1 MKLPGYHL
9 GENLYIGTRT
19 LIYRGERNS
28 DRQPVIIKVLRNPQP
43 SFKELVQFRNQY
55 IITRNL
61 ENPRIVRPIALER
74 YGNGY
79 ALVMPDDG
87 AIALSDYWQQSEG
100 SLSEFLEIAIQLSI
114 ALHYL
119 SGERIIHKDIK
130 PANILIN
137 PETGLVQVI
146 DFSISSLLPREQ
158 QQLVNPKV
166 LEGTL
171 AYISPEQT
179 GRMNRGI
186 DYRTD
191 FYSLGVTFFELLT
204 GKRPFESS
212 DPMELVHSHIAKMP
226 PGLGNW
232 ARRPAQEGIGPG
244 VRLRRELGKPT
255 PISPLPG
262 GGKTGGAIPEVIE
275 NIVRRLMAKNA
286 EERYQSALGLKHDLE
301 RCRQEWEANREIS
314 NFELGE
320 NDRSDR
326 FIIPEK
332 LYGREREVEKLLEA
346 FARVANPD
354 GGLPL
359 GKLGKGG
366 QGRAEMMLV
375 AGFSGIGKTAVVS
388 EVHKPI
394 VRQRGYFIKGKF
406 DQFNRNIPFSAFVQA
421 FRDLMGQL
429 LGFSDA
435 DLAKWKEKIL
445 AALGE
450 NGQVLIEVIPELER
464 IIGKQ
469 PPVPELSGNAAQ
481 NRFNLLFQR
490 FIAVFTT
497 AEHPLVMFLD
507 DLQWADSA
515 SLNLMKVL
523 MASGDTGYLLLL
535 GAYRDNEVYPA
546 HPLMLALSELE
557 KERAVISTLVLEP
570 LSLHHIN
577 QLVAATLSCGL
588 ELVEPLTELV
598 YQKTKG
604 NPFFTTQFLKG
615 LHQDELIEFNR
626 ELGYWFCD
634 LVRVRDAA
642 LTEDVV
648 EFMAGRLALLPEATQ
663 KALKLAACIG
673 NQFELETLATICEES
688 SEEVARDI
696 WSALQEGLILPIS
709 EAYKFFQGGV
719 EEVAAQTVTVV
730 YRFLHDRVQQA
741 AYSLIPNARK
751 QSTHLKIGRLLLENI
766 PECDRDRRIFDIVNH
781 FNLGRD
787 LVNESEQRLQLAFLN
802 LQAGQKAR
810 QGVAYHAAFGY
821 ISVGLEYLPDN
832 SWQECYDLTLQLYRE
847 GVSAACTSGEFATM
861 NQWSDIALARIVPL
875 VQRIPFY
882 ETKIQACVAQ
892 KQLSEAIR
900 LGLDILEKLGE
911 TFSDRPQPE
920 DFTRSI
926 QEISASLAGRTIA
939 DLIDLPAMREE
950 RGLAVLQVLWRLSS
964 VLVMTAPKLM
974 PFCTFKAV
982 KLSIDAGNSVLSA
995 PAYAT
1000 YGAILCSAVGDIPNG
1015 YRFGKL
1021 ALQIVEKYNGKVVYS
1036 KTLVRF
1042 TTGVRHWQDPLQDT
1056 LASLAEGYQLALEVG
1071 DLESAAI
1078 CAAGYGYH
1086 AYFAGKELAEL
1097 EREIDVYS
1105 QGIQAIQQQ
1114 TVLYWNKIYHQEVLN
1129 LLGKSEIPWSLVGT
1143 AYDETVNLP
1152 MQQQY
1157 QDGVGLGIAY
1167 LFKSILCY
1175 LFNQFS
1181 LAIDNLDLAAK
1192 YIQRLAPFAHT
1203 SAFHF
1208 YKALTYL
1215 SSYAIETY
1223 KTEED
1228 ILEKVQPSRAKLQ
1241 HWARYAPANYQHKY
1255 NLIEAEIYRLLGQK
1269 LEAMEMYDRA
1279 IAGAKENEYIQ
1290 EEALANELAAKFYL
1304 DWGKETIAEAYMQK
1318 AYYCYARWGAK
1329 AKTDQL
1335 EEKYPQLLAPIL
1347 QQTKAAI
1354 EIDKTIEATQIFG
1367 SETSSSSSSVL
1378 DLASAIKASQAI
1390 SEEISLD
1397 ALLSKFMQIV
1407 LENAGADKGALI
1419 LNQSG
1424 TWVEV
1429 ARSVKGKTQLA
1440 NIHLEEADSLPL
1452 SIINTVKR
1460 SQETLIINDSKKET
1474 TFAGDPYLIQEQPIS
1489 LFCSPILH
1497 QGQQR
1502 GILYLEN
1509 NLTPGAFTPD
1519 RIELLNLLSAQAAI
1533 SLENAELY
1541 NSLEQK
1547 VKERTA
1553 ELSDALENLKATQK
1567 QLVESEKMAAL
1578 GGLVAGVAHEINTP
1592 IGTSITVAST
1602 LADETKSFLGAVAS
1616 GQLKRSVLNNYL
1628 DLASE
1633 STQLMLSNLHR
1644 AGELIQSF
1652 KQIATDQ
1659 SNLEQRRF
1667 NLKKYLE
1674 EIALS
1679 LAPKLKQTLHT
1690 LTVTGEETITIES
1703 YPGALA
1709 QITTN
1714 LVTNSLTHAYPSEQA
1729 GQLRLAISVEGDM
1742 VRIEYRDDG
1751 CGIDRENKG
1760 KIFEPFFTTA
1770 RHQGGT
1776 GLGLHIVYNLVTQK
1790 LLGTI
1795 EVESEVGSGTKFEIV
1810 LPRSVN

>member
-1 MKLPGYHL
+1 MKLIGYQL
-9 GENLYIGTRT
+9 GENLYVGTRT
-19 LIYRGERNS
+19 LVYRGERTS
-28 DRQPVIIKVLRNPQP
+28 DRQPVIIKVLRNPHP

-61 ENPRIVRPIALER
+61 EHPRIVRPIALER

-79 ALVMPDDG
+79 ALVMLDEG
-87 AIALSDYWQQSEG
+87 AIALTDYWQQSSR
-100 SLSEFLEIAIQLSI
+100 SLTEFLDIAIKL
-114 ALHYL
+114 AETLHYL

-130 PANILIN
+130 PANIVIN
-137 PETGLVQVI
+137 PESGKIQLI

-158 QQLVNPKV
+158 QQLVNPNV

-191 FYSLGVTFFELLT
+191 FYSLGVTFFEMVT
-204 GKRPFESS
+204 GELPFESS

-226 PGLGNW
+226 RALGNC
-232 ARRPAQEGIGPG
+232 ELGIGN
-244 VRLRRELGKPT
+244 
-255 PISPLPG
+255 
-262 GGKTGGAIPEVIE
+262 GGAIPEVIE

-286 EERYQSALGLKHDLE
+286 EERYQSALGLKYDLE
-301 RCRQEWEANREIS
+301 LCRQEWEAKGEIT

-326 FIIPEK
+326 FLIPEK

-346 FARVANPD
+346 FARVAK
-354 GGLPL
+354 
-359 GKLGKGG
+359 GKS
-366 QGRAEMMLV
+366 EMMLV

-394 VRQRGYFIKGKF
+394 VQQRGYFIKGKF

-429 LGFSDA
+429 LGSTDVELEA
-435 DLAKWKEKIL
+435 WKENIL

-450 NGQVLIEVIPELER
+450 SGQVLIEVIPELER

-469 PPVPELSGNAAQ
+469 SPVPELSGNAAQ

-497 AEHPLVMFLD
+497 PEHPLVMFLD

-523 MASGDTGYLLLL
+523 MASGETGYLLLL

-570 LSLHHIN
+570 LEIYQIN
-577 QLVAATLSCGL
+577 QLVADALSCSP
-588 ELVEPLTELV
+588 EFAEPLTELV
-598 YQKTKG
+598 YQKAKG

-615 LHQDELIEFNR
+615 LHQEELIEFNW
-626 ELGYWFCD
+626 ELGYWECD
-634 LVRVRDAA
+634 LVQVRDAA

-663 KALKLAACIG
+663 KVLKLAACIG

-688 SEEVARDI
+688 SEEVASDMWR
-696 WSALQEGLILPIS
+696 ALQEGLILPIS
-709 EAYKFFQGGV
+709 EAYKFFQGGI
-719 EEVAAQTVTVV
+719 EEGMGREATVG

-741 AYSLIPNARK
+741 AYSLIPEERK
-751 QSTHLKIGRLLLENI
+751 PSTHLSIGQLLLAKISSSQTE
-766 PECDRDRRIFDIVNH
+766 EQIFAIVNQL
-781 FNLGRD
+781 NRGIELIGNTR
-787 LVNESEQRLQLAFLN
+787 EQIELAFLN
-802 LQAGQKAR
+802 LKAGRKAKAA
-810 QGVAYHAAFGY
+810 VAYGAA
-821 ISVGLEYLPDN
+821 VEYFQTGIELLGRDRWRDN
-832 SWQECYDLTLQLYRE
+832 RDLTLELYN
-847 GVSAACTSGEFATM
+847 AAAEAAYLNSNYALME
-861 NQWSDIALARIVPL
+861 QWLDEIFRWVPTLLARIPA
-875 VQRIPFY
+875 Y
-882 ETKIQACVAQ
+882 EVKIQAQIAQNQLQDSVATG
-892 KQLSEAIR
+892 
-900 LGLDILEKLGE
+900 LGILERLEVQLPPAPTPDDIERGFAATTAQMEGK
-911 TFSDRPQPE
+911 TPE
-920 DFTRSI
+920 D
-926 QEISASLAGRTIA
+926 LIA
-939 DLIDLPAMREE
+939 LTD
-950 RGLAVLQVLWRLSS
+950 
-964 VLVMTAPKLM
+964 MTAPEKLAALKMLAGIWGAAFAIAPPLM
-974 PFCTFKAV
+974 PLIVLEMVNLSVRYGNAPISAFAYVLYGVLLCGGENFQGGYEFGELSLKLLNRFNTQAFKAKILFLIGTHITIWHEPV
-982 KLSIDAGNSVLSA
+982 RAALPTLQEAYQAG
-995 PAYAT
+995 
-1000 YGAILCSAVGDIPNG
+1000 
-1015 YRFGKL
+1015 
-1021 ALQIVEKYNGKVVYS
+1021 
-1036 KTLVRF
+1036 
-1042 TTGVRHWQDPLQDT
+1042 
-1056 LASLAEGYQLALEVG
+1056 LETG
-1071 DLESAAI
+1071 DLEFAALPAAI
-1078 CAAGYGYH
+1078 YSYYSYLAGLPLSDV
-1086 AYFAGKELAEL
+1086 K
-1097 EREIDVYS
+1097 REFVAYS
-1105 QGIQAIQQQ
+1105 QAVERIKQTYYLNFLHIWHQA
-1114 TVLYWNKIYHQEVLN
+1114 VANLMEGSRNNSFLSGKICNDEELLAAFKRDN
-1129 LLGKSEIPWSLVGT
+1129 LTTPT
-1143 AYDETVNLP
+1143 AYIYINRL
-1152 MQQQY
+1152 M
-1157 QDGVGLGIAY
+1157 LSY
-1167 LFKSILCY
+1167 LFCHYTDAVEVSPLADDYAQMVPATLLIPVSNFYGSLSKLAFCSPMPESERDSWLDAVGK
-1175 LFNQFS
+1175 NQCKMQKWS
-1181 LAIDNLDLAAK
+1181 EC
-1192 YIQRLAPFAHT
+1192 APM
-1203 SAFHF
+1203 
-1208 YKALTYL
+1208 
-1215 SSYAIETY
+1215 
-1223 KTEED
+1223 
-1228 ILEKVQPSRAKLQ
+1228 
-1241 HWARYAPANYQHKY
+1241 NYGHKY
-1255 NLIEAEIYRLLGQK
+1255 YLVEAERYRVVGDK
-1269 LEAMEMYDRA
+1269 MEAMELYDRA
-1279 IAGAKENEYIQ
+1279 IAGAKANEYIQ

-1304 DWGKETIAEAYMQK
+1304 DWGKEKIAATYMTD

-1335 EEKYPQLLAPIL
+1335 EEKYPQLLSPIL
-1347 QQTKAAI
+1347 QQPQAAFKI
-1354 EIDKTIEATQIFG
+1354 GKTIEATQTLG
-1367 SETSSSSSSVL
+1367 TATSSSSSSSLL
-1378 DLASAIKASQAI
+1378 DLASAIKASQAV

-1407 LENAGADKGALI
+1407 MENAGADKGALI

-1424 TWVEV
+1424 TWVQV
-1429 ARSVKGKTQLA
+1429 ARNVNGNSELA
-1440 NIHLEEADSLPL
+1440 NVPLEEADSLPP

-1460 SQETLIINDSKKET
+1460 SQETLIINEVAPDT

-1489 LFCSPILH
+1489 LFCTPILH
-1497 QGQQR
+1497 QGELI

-1509 NLTPGAFTPD
+1509 NLTAGAFTPD
-1519 RIELLNLLSAQAAI
+1519 RVEILNLLTAQAAI
-1533 SLENAELY
+1533 SLENAQLY
-1541 NSLEQK
+1541 NTLEEK
-1547 VKERTA
+1547 VQQRTA

-1602 LADETKSFLGAVAS
+1602 LADETQSFLGAVAS

-1667 NLKKYLE
+1667 NLKEYLE

-1679 LAPKLKQTLHT
+1679 LAPKLKQTPHT
-1690 LTVTGEETITIES
+1690 LTVAGEEAITIES

-1714 LVTNSLTHAYPSEQA
+1714 LVTNSLTHAYTSEQA
-1729 GQLRLAISVEGDM
+1729 GQLRLEISLEGDK
-1742 VRIEYRDDG
+1742 VRVEYSDDG
-1751 CGIDRENKG
+1751 CGINRENKG

-1770 RHQGGT
+1770 RHRGGT

-1795 EVESEVGSGTKFEIV
+1795 EVESEVGSGTSFAML

>member
-9 GENLYIGTRT
+9 GENLYAGTRT
-19 LIYRGERNS
+19 LVYRGERTS

-87 AIALSDYWQQSEG
+87 AISLSNYWQQYER
-100 SLSEFLEIAIQLSI
+100 SLSEFLEMAIQLSV

-119 SGERIIHKDIK
+119 SGQRIIHKDIK

-137 PETGLVQVI
+137 PETYFIQLI

-158 QQLVNPKV
+158 QQLVNPNV

-204 GKRPFESS
+204 GKLPFASS

-226 PGLGNW
+226 PALGDGVQ
-232 ARRPAQEGIGPG
+232 RRDREGIGN
-244 VRLRRELGKPT
+244 
-255 PISPLPG
+255 
-262 GGKTGGAIPEVIE
+262 GGAIPEVIE
-275 NIVRRLMAKNA
+275 NIVRRLIAKNA
-286 EERYQSALGLKHDLE
+286 EERYQSALGLKYDLE
-301 RCRQEWEANREIS
+301 RCRQEWEAKGEIS

-326 FIIPEK
+326 FLIPEK
-332 LYGREREVEKLLEA
+332 LYGREREVDKLLEA
-346 FARVANPD
+346 FARIAE
-354 GGLPL
+354 
-359 GKLGKGG
+359 GKS
-366 QGRAEMMLV
+366 EMMLV

-406 DQFNRNIPFSAFVQA
+406 DQFNRNIPFNAFVQA

-429 LGFSDA
+429 LGGVDA
-435 DLAKWKEKIL
+435 ELLAWKEKIL

-450 NGQVLIEVIPELER
+450 SGQVLIEVIPELEL

-469 PPVPELSGNAAQ
+469 PPVPELSGSAAQ
-481 NRFNLLFQR
+481 NRFNLLLQK

-497 AEHPLVMFLD
+497 PEHPLVIFLD

-546 HPLMLALSELE
+546 HPLMLALSELS

-577 QLVAATLSCGL
+577 QLVAEALSCSP
-588 ELVEPLTELV
+588 EVAEPLTELV

-604 NPFFTTQFLKG
+604 NPFFTTQFLVG
-615 LHQDELIEFNR
+615 LHQDGLIEFNR
-626 ELGYWFCD
+626 ELGYWECD

-663 KALKLAACIG
+663 KVLKLAACIG

-688 SEEVARDI
+688 SEEVASDI
-696 WSALQEGLILPIS
+696 WIALQEGLILPIS
-709 EAYKFFQGGV
+709 EAYKFFQGGA
-719 EEVAAQTVTVV
+719 EGVAARAVTVS

-741 AYSLIPNARK
+741 AYSLIPSNQK
-751 QSTHLKIGRLLLENI
+751 EITHYHIGQLLLHKI
-766 PECDRDRRIFDIVNH
+766 TPE
-781 FNLGRD
+781 
-787 LVNESEQRLQLAFLN
+787 A
-802 LQAGQKAR
+802 
-810 QGVAYHAAFGY
+810 
-821 ISVGLEYLPDN
+821 
-832 SWQECYDLTLQLYRE
+832 
-847 GVSAACTSGEFATM
+847 
-861 NQWSDIALARIVPL
+861 
-875 VQRIPFY
+875 
-882 ETKIQACVAQ
+882 
-892 KQLSEAIR
+892 
-900 LGLDILEKLGE
+900 
-911 TFSDRPQPE
+911 
-920 DFTRSI
+920 
-926 QEISASLAGRTIA
+926 
-939 DLIDLPAMREE
+939 REE
-950 RGLAVLQVLWRLSS
+950 RIFELVSQLNYGRSLITEQTERDELAQLNLIACRKARAATAYQAGREYASTGLFLLGKNAWHRQYEMTLAFYEDSAEFAWLCGDFEAMEQFIETVIEQAYALLDQVKVYRIKIISNVNKNKLTEAIKIAQEFLRNLGIKFPDIPTDKDIQEAVSGIDKLIGEREIEDFINLPIMTDREKIAIVEIAASIMPVTDIAAPPLFPLVIALS
-964 VLVMTAPKLM
+964 
-974 PFCTFKAV
+974 V
-982 KLSIDAGNSVLSA
+982 KLSMQYGNTSA
-995 PAYAT
+995 ST
-1000 YGAILCSAVGDIPNG
+1000 FG
-1015 YRFGKL
+1015 YVSHGIVACRLQDVNTGVKFGQL
-1021 ALQIVEKYNGKVVYS
+1021 ALQLVSKLNTKTFKPPVLHVVAIYILHRKS
-1036 KTLVRF
+1036 HIKEVL
-1042 TTGVRHWQDPLQDT
+1042 PLMQE
-1056 LASLAEGYQLALEVG
+1056 AYAAALEVG
-1071 DLESAAI
+1071 NLEFV
-1078 CAAGYGYH
+1078 GYTAQAFCLYSFLSGQYLATLEENVR
-1086 AYFAGKELAEL
+1086 AYCNTLLQLNQVAPANWC
-1097 EREIDVYS
+1097 RI
-1105 QGIQAIQQQ
+1105 
-1114 TVLYWNKIYHQEVLN
+1114 YWQSTLN
-1129 LLGKSEIPWSLVGT
+1129 LLEVDSNPISLSGE
-1143 AYDETVNLP
+1143 AFKEEELLP
-1152 MQQQY
+1152 VLISANDLWALY
-1157 QDGVGLGIAY
+1157 FFHLFKLILSY
-1167 LFKSILCY
+1167 LFEDAESAQNHTSKIGSY
-1175 LFNQFS
+1175 LTATPGLASEAAFYFYDS
-1181 LAIDNLDLAAK
+1181 LIALAA
-1192 YIQRLAPFAHT
+1192 
-1203 SAFHF
+1203 
-1208 YKALTYL
+1208 L
-1215 SSYAIETY
+1215 SSEA
-1223 KTEED
+1223 EEASV
-1228 ILEKVQPSRAKLQ
+1228 LFERVEENQKSLQQ
-1241 HWARYAPANYQHKY
+1241 HWAQYAPMNHQHKVD
-1255 NLIEAEIYRLLGQK
+1255 LVEAEKCRVLGQK
-1269 LEAMEMYDRA
+1269 LEALELYDLA
-1279 IAGAKENEYIQ
+1279 IARAKANEYIQ
-1290 EEALANELAAKFYL
+1290 EEALGNELAAKFYL
-1304 DWGKETIAEAYMQK
+1304 DWGKKTIAEAYMQE

-1347 QQTKAAI
+1347 QQTKAPLKI
-1354 EIDKTIEATQIFG
+1354 GKTVEATQTLG
-1367 SETSSSSSSVL
+1367 SATSSSSSSVL
-1378 DLASAIKASQAI
+1378 DLGSAIKASQAI
-1390 SEEISLD
+1390 SSEISLD
-1397 ALLSKFMQIV
+1397 VLLSQFMQIV

-1429 ARSVKGKTQLA
+1429 ARSANGKTQLE
-1440 NIHLEEADSLPL
+1440 NIPLEEADSLPL

-1460 SQETLIINDSKKET
+1460 SQETLIINELAQEKN
-1474 TFAGDPYLIQEQPIS
+1474 FAGDPYLIQEQPIS

-1497 QGQQR
+1497 QGQHR

-1509 NLTPGAFTPD
+1509 NLTAGAFTPD

-1533 SLENAELY
+1533 SLENAQLY
-1541 NSLEQK
+1541 NNLEQK

-1602 LADETKSFLGAVAS
+1602 LADETQSFLGAVAS

-1659 SNLEQRRF
+1659 SNLEERRF
-1667 NLKKYLE
+1667 NLKEYLE

-1690 LTVTGEETITIES
+1690 LTVTGEEAITMES

-1709 QITTN
+1709 QIITN

-1729 GQLRLAISVEGDM
+1729 GQLRLAISLQEDK

-1770 RHQGGT
+1770 RHRGGT

-1795 EVESEVGSGTKFEIV
+1795 EVESELGSGTKFEIV